1 MHGTETP
8 MKKSKNIR
16 KLVKGQRREEL
27 KQAGAYDGRFAPRVE
42 TPKKKYKREK
52 YKGFYEED

>member
-1 MHGTETP
+1 